1 MSTATLETT
10 DPTLLHEQWHAERER
25 ALATEHGWLTLVA
38 LHWLPARPT
47 ALAGLPGRWS
57 VDADGAARVA
67 ATPEDRLERDGVP
80 LDLQA
85 SVLVEEG
92 KSSSELAFTAHDGTL
107 VVVEVIRRTGRT
119 ALRVRD
125 PRAVALAGF
134 TGVPVGPYDASWVL
148 DVPVRWYDE
157 PRPVTV
163 GAAQPGLVHQVT
175 AVGEVTL
182 ERDGRSATVVLTAAH
197 DGQVA
202 LLFSD
207 DSADVAPWRIVVV
220 PAGPTDATL
229 RIDLNRAVKLPYA
242 FSDHGTCP
250 APVPGN
256 HLPFAVPAGER
267 RPERAS

>member
-1 MSTATLETT
+1 MSTATLDTT
-10 DPTLLHEQWHAERER
+10 DLALQHQQWHDERER

-47 ALAGLPGRWS
+47 ALAGLPGRWW
-57 VDADGAARVA
+57 VDADGAARVS

-85 SVLVEEG
+85 SVQVEEG

-134 TGVPVGPYDASWVL
+134 TGVPIGSYDPSWVL

-163 GAAQPGLVHQVT
+163 GAAQPGLVHQVS

-182 ERDGRSATVVLTAAH
+182 ERDGRSVTAVLTAAH
-197 DGQVA
+197 DQVA

-207 DSADVAPWRIVVV
+207 DSPDVAPWRIVVV
-220 PAGPTDATL
+220 PGSPGDATV
-229 RIDLNRAVKLPYA
+229 RIDLNRAVNLPYA